1 MLSAAIAP
9 AGRRRKQR
17 KPQIVVASSAAI
29 EVQAP
34 SVLHTIVKVN
44 DCIEL
49 RNNFIGGKVTIHV
62 VSYPEESGMTRSNMS
77 SLLYLQ
83 VSGLKKFN

>member
-9 AGRRRKQR
+9 AGRRKKQR

-34 SVLHTIVKVN
+34 RELRTIVKVN
-44 DCIEL
+44 DRIEL
-49 RNNFIGGKVTIHV
+49 RNSFIGGKVTILV
-62 VSYPEESGMTRSNMS
+62 VSYPEESAMTRLNMS
-77 SLLYLQ
+77 GLLYLQ